1 MGFEDLLKNV
11 DGVNNDI
18 YKGSDENVVVEVEEK
33 QPNVAPKP
41 EAKLTV
47 DLSKFNQNEIQQVNK
62 FKDEVDL
69 SSSNGIS
76 HFGSEIQANIAKF
89 ADGILEGVRTKDTGV
104 VGSNL
109 TSLLSTIQ
117 GVDMETLQE
126 KKSVM
131 RSIPF
136 FGRLAKRVETTK
148 IKLQSITE
156 TVDKIVVSLDNARR
170 ELIRDVN
177 VLDALYNKNLEYLRN
192 LEMYIAAGEVKYNEL
207 STTILAQ
214 LKSRAEQTK
223 DMLDIQ
229 KYNDFGQALNEM
241 EKRIHDLRLSREI
254 SLQTLPQIRL
264 LQSNDKILA
273 NKIQSSILT
282 TIPIWKNQIALTISL
297 NKQKTALELQK
308 KVSDTT
314 EDMLKKNAEL
324 LKMNSIEIAKESE
337 RGIISIETLRE
348 THTKLIET
356 IDESMKIY
364 EDGRKKR
371 AAVEQELVQLENTQ
385 KQKLLASRN
394 R

>member
-1 MGFEDLLKNV
+1 MGFEDLLTSI
-11 DGVNNDI
+11 DGQEEDFYKEPQPDEVKENNLPA
-18 YKGSDENVVVEVEEK
+18 K
-33 QPNVAPKP
+33 QP
-41 EAKLTV
+41 EAKITV
-47 DLSKFNQNEIQQVNK
+47 DLSKFNDSERKTVDK
-62 FKDEVDL
+62 LKEEMDL

-76 HFGSEIQANIAKF
+76 HFGSEVQASIAKF
-89 ADGILEGVRTKDTGV
+89 ADGILEGVKTKDTGA

-109 TSLLSTIQ
+109 TTLLSTIK
-117 GVDMETLQE
+117 GVDLDTLSE
-126 KKSVM
+126 KQSIVSKIPILGRIIKS
-131 RSIPF
+131 
-136 FGRLAKRVETTK
+136 AETTK
-148 IKLQSITE
+148 IKLQSVTE
-156 TVDKIVVSLDNARR
+156 TVDKIVMSLDKAKK

-177 VLDALYNKNLEYLRN
+177 VLDALYAKNLEYLRN
-192 LEMYIAAGEVKYNEL
+192 LEMYIAAGEVKHKEL
-207 STTILAQ
+207 SETILVQ
-214 LKSRAEQTK
+214 LKNKAEQTQ

-229 KYNDFGQALNEM
+229 KYNDFSQALTEM
-241 EKRIHDLRLSREI
+241 EKRIHDLKLSREI

-264 LQSNDKILA
+264 LQSNDKTLA

-282 TIPIWKNQIALTISL
+282 TIPIWKNQIALSISL

-308 KVSDTT
+308 KVTDTT

-337 RGIISIETLRE
+337 RGVISIETLKE

-371 AAVEQELVQLENTQ
+371 ATVEQELIQLENTQ
-385 KQKLLASRN
+385 KQKLLAAR

>member
-1 MGFEDLLKNV
+1 MGFQDLLTSIDGESNDFNKQADLKLLEESQVNTAVAQPPKN
-11 DGVNNDI
+11 
-18 YKGSDENVVVEVEEK
+18 
-33 QPNVAPKP
+33 
-41 EAKLTV
+41 TV
-47 DLSKFNQNEIQQVNK
+47 DLSKFNQNEIQTVNK
-62 FKDEVDL
+62 LKEEIDL
-69 SSSNGIS
+69 SSSNGIA

-89 ADGILEGVRTKDTGV
+89 ADGILEGVRTKDTGA

-109 TSLLSTIQ
+109 TTLLSTIQ

-126 KKSVM
+126 KPSVM
-131 RSIPF
+131 KKIPF
-136 FGRLAKRVETTK
+136 FGKIVKSAETTK
-148 IKLQSITE
+148 IKLQSVTE
-156 TVDKIVVSLDNARR
+156 TVDRIVVSLDTARK

-177 VLDALYNKNLEYLRN
+177 VLDALYNKNLEYLRS
-192 LEMYIAAGEVKYNEL
+192 LEIYIAAGEVRHEEL
-207 STTILAQ
+207 SNTILVQ
-214 LKSRAEQTK
+214 LRNRAEQTR

-229 KYNDFGQALNEM
+229 KYNDFTQALNEM

-282 TIPIWKNQIALTISL
+282 TIPIWKNQIALSISL

-308 KVSDTT
+308 KVSETT

-337 RGIISIETLRE
+337 RGVISIETLRE

-356 IDESMKIY
+356 ISESMKIY
-364 EDGRKKR
+364 DEGRQKR
-371 AAVEQELVQLENTQ
+371 AAVEQELIQLENTQ
-385 KQKLLASRN
+385 KQKLLAARSR
-394 R
+394 

>member
-1 MGFEDLLKNV
+1 MGFQDLLTSIEGEKN
-11 DGVNNDI
+11 DF
-18 YKGSDENVVVEVEEK
+18 YK
-33 QPNVAPKP
+33 KP
-41 EAKLTV
+41 EENQQNTSLFQPEQRITV
-47 DLSKFNQNEIQQVNK
+47 DLSKFNQNELKVVNK
-62 FKDEVDL
+62 LKEEMDL

-89 ADGILEGVRTKDTGV
+89 ADGILEGVKTKDTGI

-109 TSLLSTIQ
+109 TTLLSTIQ
-117 GVDMETLQE
+117 GVDMESLQE

-131 RSIPF
+131 SRIPLL
-136 FGRLAKRVETTK
+136 GRMIKTAETTK
-148 IKLQSITE
+148 IKLQSVTE
-156 TVDKIVVSLDNARR
+156 TVDRIVVSLDTAKK

-177 VLDALYNKNLEYLRN
+177 VLDTLYNKNLEYLRS
-192 LEMYIAAGEVKYNEL
+192 LEMYIAAGEVRHNEL
-207 STTILAQ
+207 SETILVQ
-214 LKSRAEQTK
+214 LRNRAEQSR

-241 EKRIHDLRLSREI
+241 EKRIYDLKLSREI

-282 TIPIWKNQIALTISL
+282 TIPIWKNQIALSISL

-308 KVSDTT
+308 KVSETT

-356 IDESMKIY
+356 ITESMKIY
-364 EDGRKKR
+364 EEGKKKR
-371 AAVEQELVQLENTQ
+371 IAVEQELIELENTQ
-385 KQKLLASRN
+385 KQKLLATRSR
-394 R
+394 